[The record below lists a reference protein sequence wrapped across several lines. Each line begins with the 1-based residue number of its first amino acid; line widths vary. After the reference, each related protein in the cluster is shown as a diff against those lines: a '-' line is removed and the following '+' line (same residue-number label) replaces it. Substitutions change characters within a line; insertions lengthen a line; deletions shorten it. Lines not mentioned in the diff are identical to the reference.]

1 MGDDNVI
8 RLLVSFLIF
17 RFIGTININANE
29 DPCNKNRTLTLLHEQ
44 EIRSLLNYSL
54 KYNEQETHSVDILD
68 RFEASGVSMQ
78 PDGLMLFVIF
88 DNTFQIGAFFTWST
102 NQTTDCTNR
111 IIDWPNDTFNEL
123 ISDFEGIAHNVL
135 TDTYFLAQETS
146 SSSTNPDEYNSNIFE
161 IKITTNAS
169 HSSITLIESCQIMW
183 VFDSTAKGFEGIEFI
198 NHEKSVKTYLLA
210 LCEAN
215 RCIRESM
222 FKDRNTNLG
231 HGRLVVLE
239 KHEHSCQWQ
248 SVGVINLKTDLEFSD
263 YSAMSI
269 YPRKTLSYIAIASQE
284 NSQAWIGI
292 LEIDESPYF
301 LITSSDKSG
310 VYNLPRTIVNDSM
323 CGKEYCNIEGVAWI
337 DENHLVLVSDVRC
350 RQVEFSTK
358 IFFPNFL
365 AWLDRAR

>member
-1 MGDDNVI
+1 
-8 RLLVSFLIF
+8 
-17 RFIGTININANE
+17 
-29 DPCNKNRTLTLLHEQ
+29 
-44 EIRSLLNYSL
+44 
-54 KYNEQETHSVDILD
+54 
-68 RFEASGVSMQ
+68 MQ
-78 PDGLMLFVIF
+78 PDGRMLFVIF
-88 DNTFQIGAFFTWST
+88 DNTFQIGAFCTWST

-135 TDTYFLAQETS
+135 TDTYFLAQETIP
-146 SSSTNPDEYNSNIFE
+146 SSTNSDEYNSNIFE

-239 KHEHSCQWQ
+239 KHER
-248 SVGVINLKTDLEFSD
+248 T
-263 YSAMSI
+263 
-269 YPRKTLSYIAIASQE
+269 E
-284 NSQAWIGI
+284 NS
-292 LEIDESPYF
+292 
-301 LITSSDKSG
+301 K
-310 VYNLPRTIVNDSM
+310 
-323 CGKEYCNIEGVAWI
+323 
-337 DENHLVLVSDVRC
+337 
-350 RQVEFSTK
+350 
-358 IFFPNFL
+358 
-365 AWLDRAR
+365 